1 MRIRI
6 RISEEIGKRLM
17 ELRPSLRGRIISL
30 LISDGYGSGRIDLN
44 ELYNMRKELA
54 RLGTLINQSLRVSGG
69 KISDIKSVEKASQ
82 IITQL
87 IK

>member
-1 MRIRI
+1 
-6 RISEEIGKRLM
+6 M

-30 LISDGYGSGRIDLN
+30 IISDGYGEGRIDLN

-69 KISDIKSVEKASQ
+69 IISDIKSVEKASQ
-82 IITQL
+82 IITKL